1 MKATAFLSIVLFSF
15 NLLAVERPMG
25 FTPKQQEWMVQ
36 QNQATSL
43 FEEQFRSLFADQS
56 NPLTFRLLSETQARP
71 FAEYEET
78 GYLII
83 NEHFHFDSVT
93 AKMTMAKNLP
103 EGVRLVVY
111 TASQDPAS
119 VQALKSKFHR
129 VIDSDRL
136 KIVYIPGSDRGF
148 WTRDG
153 IPVPVWRSGPSN
165 QDLFTLVDARY
176 YHGFEPD
183 EPVSQLFNAELT
195 RHSYYYEGG
204 NFVANSRG
212 DCLVVN
218 TDATNLIP
226 DAIFADHYGCQRLI
240 RLPFLRGIGHADET
254 VKFVDDKTVITDET
268 RYVDLLKEQGY
279 NVIKL
284 PRAQEKYET
293 YVNSLFINGTV
304 FVPIFGDAKD
314 KEALVVYQDA
324 GFEKVIGLDSRS
336 LSNKGMG
343 SIHCITMTY
352 PPVPIN
358 RLLDSMGA
366 RLL

>member
-1 MKATAFLSIVLFSF
+1 MKATAFISIVLFSF
-15 NLLAVERPMG
+15 NLLALERPMG
-25 FTPKQQEWMVQ
+25 FTPEQQEWMAQ
-36 QNQATSL
+36 QNQTTSF
-43 FEEQFRSLFADQS
+43 FEEQFQSLFADQS
-56 NPLTFRLLSETQARP
+56 DPLTFRLLSETQARP
-71 FAEYEET
+71 FAEYEDT

-83 NEHFHFDSVT
+83 SEHFHFNST
-93 AKMTMAKNLP
+93 SAKMKMAKNLP
-103 EGVRLVVY
+103 EGVSLVVY
-111 TASQDPAS
+111 TASQDPTT
-119 VQALKSKFHR
+119 VQALKGKYNK

-136 KIVYIPGSDRGF
+136 KIIYIPGSDRGF

-153 IPVPVWRSGPSN
+153 IPVPVWRSGRSV
-165 QDLFTLVDARY
+165 QDLFTVVDARY

-183 EPVSQLFNAELT
+183 EPVSQFFNAELT

-204 NFVANSRG
+204 NFVANAIG

-226 DAIFADHYGCQRLI
+226 DATFADHYGCQRLI

-254 VKFVDDKTVITDET
+254 VKFVDDSTVITDET
-268 RYVDLLKEQGY
+268 RYIEILEKQGY
-279 NVIKL
+279 KVILL
-284 PRAQEKYET
+284 PRAQNKYET

-304 FVPIFGDAKD
+304 FVPVFGDGKD
-314 KEALVVYQDA
+314 KEALQIYKDS
-324 GFEKVIGLDSRS
+324 GFENVVGLESTV
-336 LSNKGMG
+336 LSNQGMG

-352 PPVPIN
+352 PSVPIN